1 MSKQQFQPQSKET
14 IASIFKEES
23 NELNR
28 LIEKFILT
36 NFQDVS
42 ILKIECAR
50 KVIGVRLLSA
60 ITIQLIQNGEK
71 VVFINGK
78 NFRKELNSMSEIL
91 IEKIANSNGRFK
103 YQMQHYRL

>member
-91 IEKIANSNGRFK
+91 IEKIANS
-103 YQMQHYRL
+103 